1 MQLAQKSFSKWNNY
15 AVKIDESLI
24 NNINKFVPID
34 GNNKSNAKS
43 YRLTKNRN
51 STGVFDAK
59 QDLPPQNNEINI
71 PNI

>member
-1 MQLAQKSFSKWNNY
+1 MQLAQKNFSKWNNF

-34 GNNKSNAKS
+34 GNNKSNANLH
-43 YRLTKNRN
+43 RLTKNKN

-59 QDLPPQNNEINI
+59 RDLPLQNNEINI
-71 PNI
+71 PIE